1 MKITLKYGQG
11 RIEAELPEAN
21 FGGWLSPKPEK
32 QTVDE
37 DLLLAEALEK
47 PLAAP
52 RLRELVRPGEKIC
65 LVTSD
70 ITRPCP
76 SSRLL
81 PPVLAEL
88 AAAGTADDDIT
99 IVLALGIHRGHTD
112 AEKAGLVGPEIFK
125 RYRVIDHDPARC
137 RRLGRTSRGTP
148 VDIFEEVAAA
158 DRRLALGNVE
168 YHYFAGYS
176 GGAILPGVSSR
187 ETIQH
192 NHRMMTRPEA
202 RAGRLEDNP
211 VRLDIDELTE
221 HLSVDFI
228 LNVIL
233 GEDKKIKAA
242 FAGHHL
248 AAHRA
253 ACRRL
258 DEMYQTPL
266 TEPADVVLVSA
277 GGFPK
282 DINVYQA
289 QKALDNAAR
298 AVRPGGAIVW
308 VGACD
313 EGYGEEVFARWL
325 QEASGPDDLIRRV
338 KSDFQLGG
346 HKAAAIAL
354 VLDRAKVFLVSNL
367 TEDLARSLF
376 VQPAA
381 DLPSALAAA
390 LAEAGPKARVLVM
403 PQGGST
409 LPTLVP
415 AVRPNHSQQERKQ
428 K

>member
-1 MKITLKYGQG
+1 MKIALKYGRGQV
-11 RIEAELPEAN
+11 EAELPEAN
-21 FGGWLSPKPEK
+21 FGGWLLPRSEAD
-32 QTVDE
+32 TADE
-37 DLLLAEALEK
+37 SALVAEALEK
-47 PLAAP
+47 PLGTP
-52 RLRELVRPGEKIC
+52 RLRNLVRPGEKIC

-76 SSRLL
+76 SAKLL
-81 PPVLAEL
+81 PPVLEEL
-88 AAAGTADDDIT
+88 SAAGIPYGDIV
-99 IVLALGIHRGHTD
+99 IVLALGIHRGHTE
-112 AEKAGLVGPEIFK
+112 AEKAALVGPEVMK
-125 RYRVIDHDPARC
+125 RYRVADHDPNRC
-137 RRLGRTSRGTP
+137 RHLGRTSRGTP

-176 GGAILPGVSSR
+176 GGAKALMPGVSSAAA
-187 ETIQH
+187 IQN
-192 NHRMMTRPEA
+192 NHRMMTQPA
-202 RAGRLEDNP
+202 AKAGRLADNP
-211 VRLDIDELTE
+211 VRLDIDDVAN

-248 AAHRA
+248 EAHRA

-258 DEMYQTPL
+258 DEICQATV
-266 TEPADVVLVSA
+266 PAPGAEVVLVSA

-298 AVRPGGAIVW
+298 AVRPGGVIVW

-325 QEASGPDDLIRRV
+325 REASTPGDLLTRV
-338 KSDFQLGG
+338 KADFQLGG

-354 VLDRAKVFLVSNL
+354 VLKKAKVFMVSNL
-367 TEDLARSLF
+367 SEEMASGLF
-376 VQPAA
+376 VRPSP
-381 DLPSALAAA
+381 DLPGALASA
-390 LAEAGPKARVLVM
+390 LAEAGPAAKVLVM
-403 PQGGST
+403 PYGGSV
-409 LPTLVP
+409 LPQIL
-415 AVRPNHSQQERKQ
+415 
-428 K
+428 